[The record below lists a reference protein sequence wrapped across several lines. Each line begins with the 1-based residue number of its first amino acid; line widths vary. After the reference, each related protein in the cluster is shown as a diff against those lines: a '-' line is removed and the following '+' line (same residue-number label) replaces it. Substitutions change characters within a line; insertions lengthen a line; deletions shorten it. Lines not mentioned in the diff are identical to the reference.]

1 MNDILIETCN
11 YIYKN
16 PGFSNKKYIKEMSQ
30 RSIWKGINMEYEID
44 YMIYLGILIEVTK
57 YNKMYSVEYDIL
69 EVNISG
75 FINWYNK
82 DFNNKTIIDI
92 LNYVQKHFKKSEK
105 TLQKDFAEM
114 TENSEIGVNYL
125 DKFLELRDYGVLR
138 LKSEYYNDYK
148 YYGLRIDFAQLKNFV
163 L

>member
-82 DFNNKTIIDI
+82 DFNNKTIVDI

-114 TENSEIGVNYL
+114 TENSEISVNYL
-125 DKFLELRDYGVLR
+125 DKFLELRNYGVLR